1 MHIVGSVNMDQD
13 NHLAI
18 QEPEGHH
25 SLFAVVLPRV
35 FSGDG
40 EVIPDGFDLLEVQTV
55 IFDVAA
61 ALWLVPGGNE
71 EIVATIYLAGK
82 YAGQTRLDGS

>member
-1 MHIVGSVNMDQD
+1 MRIVGSVNMDQD

-25 SLFAVVLPRV
+25 SLFAVILPRV

-40 EVIPDGFDLLEVQTV
+40 EGIPDDFDPLEVQTV
-55 IFDVAA
+55 VSDITAT
-61 ALWLVPGGNE
+61 LWLVPGGHE
-71 EIVATIYLAGK
+71 
-82 YAGQTRLDGS
+82 